1 MDAQARRSRVAGPAT
16 RSGTTAAGVAAASVA
31 MFSWGFGPVIV
42 KLTTLDGL
50 TISFWRLWMGLAAM
64 ALAVGLAR
72 RRPDRKALRHSLAGG
87 VLFAVQMVLF
97 FSAVQLTSVADVM
110 LISAL
115 QPVLVLFV
123 ASRFGETVDA
133 RTVGWTALSL
143 VGVAVVIVGSAG
155 SPVWSLKGDLLAFA
169 SLSVWTGYWL
179 ASKRA
184 RTAGVGAVEYM
195 TVVTA
200 VSALLV
206 TPVALLGGPDVT
218 AVRPQD
224 WGWVALLAM
233 VPGTGGH
240 LLMAW
245 AHRYVKVTA
254 SSLLIVG
261 SPVVSVVAAWAVLG
275 EPLGPVQAVGALVCL
290 AAITAVVRGQRAAAT
305 EPVEAGPPGP

>member
-1 MDAQARRSRVAGPAT
+1 MDAEARRREADRPLS
-16 RSGTTAAGVAAASVA
+16 RSGTTAAGVAAASAA

-42 KLTTLDGL
+42 KLTALDGL
-50 TISFWRLWMGLAAM
+50 TISFWRLWIGLAVM
-64 ALAVGLAR
+64 ALAAGLTGR
-72 RRPDRKALRHSLAGG
+72 RLHRRALRQSLAGG
-87 VLFAVQMVLF
+87 VLFGVQMVFF
-97 FSAVQLTSVADVM
+97 FSAVQMTRVADVM

-133 RTVGWTALSL
+133 RRVGWTVLSL

-155 SPVWSLKGDLLAFA
+155 SPAWSLKGDLLAFA
-169 SLSVWTGYWL
+169 SLFVWTGYWL

-184 RTAGVGAVEYM
+184 RTAGVGAVQYM
-195 TVVTA
+195 TVVTL
-200 VSALLV
+200 VSALV
-206 TPVALLGGPDVT
+206 ITPVVLLWGQDVT

-224 WGWVALLAM
+224 WGWLALLAV
-233 VPGTGGH
+233 VPGAGGH

-245 AHRYVKVTA
+245 AHRYVEVTA

-290 AAITAVVRGQRAAAT
+290 AAIAAVVRAQRAAAT
-305 EPVEAGPPGP
+305 EPMETGLPGP